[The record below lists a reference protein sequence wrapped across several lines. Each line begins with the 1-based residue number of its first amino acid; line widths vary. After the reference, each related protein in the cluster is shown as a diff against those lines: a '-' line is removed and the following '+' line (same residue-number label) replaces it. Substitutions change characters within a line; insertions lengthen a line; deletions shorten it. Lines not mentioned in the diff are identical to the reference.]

1 MIREDS
7 RNKDIE
13 VTATLPAAPGT
24 GNTVVVTVVAMGD
37 TPTTGTISISGSN
50 TTGTTTVSLVF
61 ADDDVHTNRSITVNG
76 RADGYQSHSVKVT
89 IWDDDPTIGTLTIT
103 KASPPSINAGSGAT
117 TVTLTVKGA
126 LKDKLED
133 SGTVIAT
140 LTTTAGTFP
149 DGYDKLTISM
159 KDHVDL
165 IPDDDAPDGTAKI
178 KLALSAEDVKTAGT
192 RITVT
197 ASADLYDSGS
207 RVISIRDRDAIDV
220 QGYRLALVKPA
231 AGGWAN
237 ENNDQ
242 VIVDLIRVGSV
253 AYPWTDFDNIKVSV
267 RDTAHDNSASPFE
280 INQVT
285 ASNFNREDN
294 GAITFDES
302 GDRGDVIWRGNDT
315 IRFEIR
321 IKRCAGAVI
330 AEDKCGD
337 DLSLGKRSI
346 SGRVCG
352 CRLHRWFDCE
362 LTLK

>member
-1 MIREDS
+1 M
-7 RNKDIE
+7 
-13 VTATLPAAPGT
+13 
-24 GNTVVVTVVAMGD
+24 
-37 TPTTGTISISGSN
+37 TI
-50 TTGTTTVSLVF
+50 L
-61 ADDDVHTNRSITVNG
+61 
-76 RADGYQSHSVKVT
+76 
-89 IWDDDPTIGTLTIT
+89 
-103 KASPPSINAGSGAT
+103 
-117 TVTLTVKGA
+117 
-126 LKDKLED
+126 
-133 SGTVIAT
+133 
-140 LTTTAGTFP
+140 
-149 DGYDKLTISM
+149 M

-178 KLALSAEDVKTAGT
+178 KLALSPEDVKTAGT

-197 ASADLYDSGS
+197 ASADMYDSSS

-220 QGYRLALVKPA
+220 QGYRLVLVKPA

-267 RDTAHDNSASPFE
+267 RDTLYDGPDSDPPFE

-294 GAITFDES
+294 GSITFDES

-321 IKRCAGAVI
+321 IKQCAGAVI
-330 AEDKCGD
+330 AEDKCGENYPSVKGQFLGAYVVAD
-337 DLSLGKRSI
+337 FTVGSTVSSLSNKDSENRFILRIPRLLMKRTDTSVMGSCLRLTTSI
-346 SGRVCG
+346 
-352 CRLHRWFDCE
+352 
-362 LTLK
+362 LKRGPFSC